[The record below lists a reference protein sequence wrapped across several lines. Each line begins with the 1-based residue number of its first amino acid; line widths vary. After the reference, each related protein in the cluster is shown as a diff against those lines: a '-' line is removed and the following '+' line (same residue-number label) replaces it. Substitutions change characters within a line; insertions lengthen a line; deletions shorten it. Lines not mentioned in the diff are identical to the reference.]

1 MLWAGAV
8 RFCRE
13 RRRASW
19 RMQAEAPCG
28 ARCCRGTSLAAR
40 AFQSAFFRF
49 FTEVCWRVLRIGGV
63 SGEKVKDIPQNNVFC
78 GISLS
83 VEVDDL
89 RTSVKNAHIFVLRRP
104 KGGVSEGE
112 AFGLLA
118 ESFAPVCHPRR
129 RGWRQPRTRIPHFSP
144 ARAAAWVPRTRT
156 SQPWIASVP
165 RLRSW
170 APSPTHLHAATRCA
184 APPRGPC
191 GSRSMR
197 G

>member
-1 MLWAGAV
+1 MLQGASPCSAEDAG
-8 RFCRE
+8 
-13 RRRASW
+13 
-19 RMQAEAPCG
+19 
-28 ARCCRGTSLAAR
+28 RGTVRCAVLQGDESGCAR
-40 AFQSAFFRF
+40 FSACFLRF
-49 FTEVCWRVLRIGGV
+49 FTEVCWQVLGIGGV

-129 RGWRQPRTRIPHFSP
+129 RGWRQPRTRIPRFSP
-144 ARAAAWVPRTRT
+144 ARAAARVPRTRT

-165 RLRSW
+165 RLRPW
-170 APSPTHLHAATRCA
+170 APSPTCSHAATRCA

-191 GSRSMR
+191 GSRLMR